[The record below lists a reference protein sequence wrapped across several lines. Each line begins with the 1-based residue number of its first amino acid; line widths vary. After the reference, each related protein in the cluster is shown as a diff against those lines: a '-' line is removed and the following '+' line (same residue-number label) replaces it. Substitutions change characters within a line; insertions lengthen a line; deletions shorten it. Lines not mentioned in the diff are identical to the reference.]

1 MTPQS
6 LDNPIYRCV
15 IEQLS
20 SVETYLEHWKR
31 PENRK
36 IEDIEWLIMHVATGK
51 QPKQFHSTLLNKSLS
66 KQVVME
72 ALSAINTEISRAKMQ
87 GLGLQRLTYEVI
99 ALGLLQY
106 LLRKGMEV
114 PKEVV
119 SNYKQTLDAAA
130 EALTGE
136 QIHVFN

>member
-20 SVETYLEHWKR
+20 GVETYLEHWKR

-36 IEDIEWLIMHVATGK
+36 VEDMEWLIMNIATGK
-51 QPKQFHSTLLNKSLS
+51 QPKQFHSTLLKKSLS

-72 ALSAINTEISRAKMQ
+72 ALSAINTEISRSKMQ

>member
-1 MTPQS
+1 MTPQN
-6 LDNPIYRCV
+6 LDNPIYHCV
-15 IEQLS
+15 VNQLS
-20 SVETYLEHWKR
+20 GVETYLEHWKR

-36 IEDIEWLIMHVATGK
+36 VEDIEWLVMNVATGK
-51 QPKQFHSTLLNKSLS
+51 KPSQFFSTFIHTSFT
-66 KQVVME
+66 KQVVMD
-72 ALSAINTEISRAKMQ
+72 ALSAINTEVARSKIQ

-136 QIHVFN
+136 QIHVFE

>member
-1 MTPQS
+1 MTPQAIE
-6 LDNPIYRCV
+6 NPIYRGV
-15 IEQLS
+15 IDQLS

-36 IEDIEWLIMHVATGK
+36 VEDIEWLIMNVSNGK
-51 QPKQFHSTLLNKSLS
+51 APKQFTQALQHISLT
-66 KQVVME
+66 KHMVME
-72 ALSAINTEISRAKMQ
+72 ALSAINTDIARSKMHN
-87 GLGLQRLTYEVI
+87 LALQRLTYEVI
-99 ALGLLQY
+99 ALGALQY

-119 SNYKQTLDAAA
+119 TNYKQTLGAAA